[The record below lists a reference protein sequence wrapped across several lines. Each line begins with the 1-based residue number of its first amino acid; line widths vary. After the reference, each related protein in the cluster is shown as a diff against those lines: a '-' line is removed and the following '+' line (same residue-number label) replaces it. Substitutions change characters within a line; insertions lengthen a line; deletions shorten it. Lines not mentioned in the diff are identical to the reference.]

1 MINKRWITLP
11 VVHSRP
17 FTSKAVF
24 WAILKEFKFAV
35 DCSYIR
41 RTREESLFWKGSS
54 AGVIF
59 PPIASLR
66 FQTSQ
71 HKGQK
76 IHDSSR
82 TFQSKIHPN
91 GPELALEENQNPTV
105 FERLE
110 CVARSMR
117 ASHKPSRWLPLSDW
131 MMLDNDLF
139 RVGNHRHFS
148 DPSTVY
154 PPDSGRVSWCSSEA
168 TYISAHCSHPP
179 MNKQGNRLF
188 YIQIFHSRLIGL

>member
-1 MINKRWITLP
+1 MLNKRWITSVTCGML
-11 VVHSRP
+11 SS
-17 FTSKAVF
+17 FCFKAVF

-76 IHDSSR
+76 IHNSSR

-110 CVARSMR
+110 FVARSIR
-117 ASHKPSRWLPLSDW
+117 ASQKPSRWLPLFDW
-131 MMLDNDLF
+131 MSLNKWLNNNWWRRLGKRLLFNDIQSKRGNQRDGLWLALMNLDTHF
-139 RVGNHRHFS
+139 ARSKTVGF
-148 DPSTVY
+148 
-154 PPDSGRVSWCSSEA
+154 
-168 TYISAHCSHPP
+168 
-179 MNKQGNRLF
+179 
-188 YIQIFHSRLIGL
+188 